1 MKAFVTGASGFIGTH
16 LVSELLQRNWE
27 VGVLVHNRTINKQ
40 DKVRVFRGDIRNSPV
55 LKEAL
60 QDTDVLFHL
69 AAALG
74 ASLIDRREFFR
85 INAEGTEN
93 VLRAAQEAGVK
104 RVIHFGSAGV
114 LGSVKENEAV
124 GEDHP
129 PHPID
134 IYEKTKLEGEKA
146 ALRYARGGLDI
157 VVVRPGW
164 AYGPGDRRTFKLIKA
179 IAKKRFILVTK
190 GKTRHTPVYIH
201 DLISGVLLCVA
212 KARGGEI
219 YHLAGEQVL
228 SVKDMVS
235 AIAESTHSKIPP
247 FFLPLL
253 PVRLAAWKMEKA
265 YHLFHREPP
274 LSRGKLGFFIHPKP
288 LSIQKAKKD
297 LGYSPQ
303 TDFQTGMRTTV
314 AWYQAHG
321 WLSNLIS

>member
-16 LVSELLQRNWE
+16 LVSGLLQQSWD
-27 VGVLVHNRTINKQ
+27 VSVLLHKRPFGERE
-40 DKVRVFRGDIRNSPV
+40 KVRVFQGDIRDPSV

-60 QDTDVLFHL
+60 QETDVLFHL

-74 ASLIDRREFFR
+74 ASLINKREFFR
-85 INAEGTEN
+85 VNAEGTEN

-114 LGSVKENEAV
+114 LGSVKENEAA
-124 GEDHP
+124 GEDYP
-129 PHPID
+129 PHPIE
-134 IYEKTKLEGEKA
+134 IYDKTKLEGERA
-146 ALRYARGGLDI
+146 ALHFARGGMEI

-179 IAKKRFILVTK
+179 IAKRRFILVTK

-201 DLISGVLLCVA
+201 DLVKGVLLCAA
-212 KARGGEI
+212 KARPGEI
-219 YHLAGEQVL
+219 YHLAGQEVL

-235 AIAESTHSKIPP
+235 AIAEATHSKIPP
-247 FFLPLL
+247 LVLPLF
-253 PVRLAAWKMEKA
+253 PVRIAAWIMEKS
-265 YHLFHREPP
+265 FTCIKREAP

-288 LSIQKAKKD
+288 LSIQKAKEE

-303 TDFQTGMRTTV
+303 TDFQTGMRKTV
-314 AWYQAHG
+314 SWYRNHS
-321 WLSNLIS
+321 WLPGLIS